1 MSDPYLCQWTLQSAT
16 DELLIWP
23 DGCRDV
29 ILVFAPDQP
38 AQLLLT
44 GLDHL
49 PRRVCYPAG
58 TLFVGA
64 RLAVGSFL
72 SLEGCLPS
80 VGRDQWLPHY
90 EPSAALKWEGSLPAL
105 VEVGRGWLNRFLQAN
120 LQPPQD
126 WVVDYLQ
133 SLKLALPFVPH
144 RQVSDRSFRRQLVLA
159 TGAPPRY
166 WHNLARVRRTAGIV
180 AASDEPLA
188 SVAADLGFV
197 DQAHLSRCL
206 VRWLGQTPGR
216 LRKDRESVLA
226 RLAAPDAFFNP
237 VGGG

>member
-44 GLDHL
+44 GLDQL
-49 PRRVCYPAG
+49 PRSVCYPAG

-72 SLEGCLPS
+72 SLERCLPF
-80 VGRDQWLPHY
+80 VGDDRWLPSS
-90 EPSAALKWEGSLPAL
+90 ELPAVLTWEDSLPAL
-105 VEVGRGWLNRFLQAN
+105 AEVGRGWLSQFLHAN

-133 SLKLALPFVPH
+133 FLKLALPFVPH
-144 RQVSDRSFRRQLVLA
+144 RQVSDRSFRRQLVRA

-166 WHNLARVRRTAGIV
+166 WQNLARVRRTAGVV

-188 SVAADLGFV
+188 AVAADLGFV

-206 VRWLGQTPGR
+206 VQWLGQTPGR
-216 LRKDRESVLA
+216 LRKNRASVLA

-237 VGGG
+237 AAGG